1 MNKETSSQSYA
12 SSGVDY
18 SKMDPVKVFA
28 QQQAS
33 STSENLKE
41 LGMRELTDSRG
52 ESAYVWDEGD
62 CYKAFVI
69 EGLGTKNLIAD
80 ETRKITG
87 KTYYDQ
93 IAQDTVA
100 MIINDLITVGARP
113 MVVNAYFG
121 IGDSSWLSDENRYKD
136 LIIGWK
142 NACNL
147 SGAVYGGGETPT
159 LKGIINP
166 ETIDLAGSAIGI
178 IKPKER
184 LITEK
189 KLSAGDVILL
199 VESSGIH
206 ANGLTLARNIA
217 TNLPDGYAT
226 KLSDG
231 SLYGEALL
239 TPTPIYAKLVENL
252 LTQNIDIHYIS
263 NITGHGW
270 RKIMRAKQEFTYTI
284 DSIPTPQPIFN
295 FIQEKSNSSDS
306 EMYGNFNMG
315 AGYALFV
322 SPKEVENAQEII
334 KNSGFSSTVAGTI
347 QNGEKQVII
356 KPKNIVFKSDT
367 LQVR

>member
-1 MNKETSSQSYA
+1 MNKKTNSQSYA

-18 SKMDPVKVFA
+18 SKMDPVKIFA
-28 QQQAS
+28 QKEAS
-33 STSENLKE
+33 STSKNLNT
-41 LGMRELTDSRG
+41 LGMNELTDSRG

-100 MIINDLITVGARP
+100 MIINDLITVGAKP

-121 IGDSSWLSDENRYKD
+121 IGDSSWLSDETRYKD

-178 IKPKER
+178 IKPKEKI
-184 LITEK
+184 ITEK
-189 KLSAGDVILL
+189 KLRAGDVILL

-206 ANGLTLARNIA
+206 SNGLSLARNIA
-217 TNLPDGYAT
+217 AKLPDGYAT

-231 SLYGEALL
+231 SIYGEALL
-239 TPTPIYAKLVENL
+239 TPTPIYAKLVESL
-252 LTQNIDIHYIS
+252 LNQNIDIHYIS

-270 RKIMRAKQEFTYTI
+270 RKIMRAKQEFTYQI
-284 DSIPTPQPIFN
+284 DNIPTPQPIFN
-295 FIQEKSNSSDS
+295 FIQEKSNSSDF

-315 AGYALFV
+315 AGFALFI
-322 SPKEVENAQEII
+322 SPKAVKKAQEII
-334 KNSGFSSTVAGTI
+334 KNNGFNSTVAGTVQI
-347 QNGEKQVII
+347 GKKQVII
-356 KPKNIVFKSDT
+356 NPKNIIFESDT
-367 LQVR
+367 LKVR